1 MGSMQSAILHA
12 GSINIILKRII
23 LDGKLD
29 KIQQASGFLG
39 GSIASL
45 AVHSAVGSI
54 VFHALGTTTGMNSGT
69 KAATGFTDHVK
80 SVVGILPT
88 VTGYAERMERLTRL
102 MELFGDTVI
111 RDIGRIR
118 TVATNLESADKT

>member
-1 MGSMQSAILHA
+1 MGSIHSAVMHTGGIH
-12 GSINIILKRII
+12 IILKRVI
-23 LDGKLD
+23 LDGKLE

-45 AVHSAVGSI
+45 AVHSAIGVI
-54 VFHALGTTTGMNSGT
+54 AFHALGTTGTNSGV
-69 KAATGFTDHVK
+69 KAATGFMDHAR
-80 SVVGILPT
+80 SALGILPT

-102 MELFGDTVI
+102 MEMFGDTVI

-118 TVATNLESADKT
+118 TVAANLESADKT